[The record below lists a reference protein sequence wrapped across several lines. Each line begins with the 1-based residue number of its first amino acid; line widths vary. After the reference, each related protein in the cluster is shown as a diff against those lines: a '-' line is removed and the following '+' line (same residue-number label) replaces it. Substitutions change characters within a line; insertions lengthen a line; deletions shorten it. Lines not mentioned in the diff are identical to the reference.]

1 VTDTRVLIEG
11 HTDNV
16 PIGLDLRTR
25 FPSNWELSTAQAT
38 EVVRRLIQH
47 GYIPPGQLQPAG
59 RADTEPVASNDTE
72 EGRRRNRRIEIIL
85 LPPAPARTAPARFL
99 TGQPVYPGA
108 GRSGRAARLERVDLP
123 DAQSAEVVPTDLQP
137 QHEPRLWAGRKE
149 VGHAL
154 QMRWLVS
161 VVERSRR
168 LHDEGTLRAE
178 CSPTVTSISC
188 VANWSTCST
197 GRSAPPFV
205 LSSP

>member
-1 VTDTRVLIEG
+1 M
-11 HTDNV
+11 
-16 PIGLDLRTR
+16 
-25 FPSNWELSTAQAT
+25 FPLVSTC
-38 EVVRRLIQH
+38 
-47 GYIPPGQLQPAG
+47 G
-59 RADTEPVASNDTE
+59 RASRATGNSRPRRPPRSSEGSSSTVTSRQASCSRRAAPTRSPWRAMTRRKGAVATAASRSSSCRRRRR
-72 EGRRRNRRIEIIL
+72 GRRRRE
-85 LPPAPARTAPARFL
+85 FL